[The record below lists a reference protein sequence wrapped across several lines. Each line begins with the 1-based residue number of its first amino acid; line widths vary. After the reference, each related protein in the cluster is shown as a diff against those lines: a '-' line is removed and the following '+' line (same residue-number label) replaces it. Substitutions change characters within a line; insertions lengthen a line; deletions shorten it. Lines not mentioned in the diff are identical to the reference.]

1 MGIGGCILV
10 FAVGATLTFG
20 VDWHLKGV
28 DLPVVGVIL
37 MIAGLLGLL
46 TYGAVF
52 GHRRYLR
59 DRAPDAEIVEER
71 HYRQDF

>member
-10 FAVGATLTFG
+10 FAAGAVLAFG
-20 VDWHLKGV
+20 VDWHVKGV

-46 TYGAVF
+46 TYGAVL
-52 GHRRYLR
+52 RRRRVL
-59 DRAPDAEIVEER
+59 DRLPDAEIVEER
-71 HYRQDF
+71 HCRNTY

>member
-10 FAVGATLTFG
+10 FAAGAVLAFG

-28 DLPVVGVIL
+28 DVPVVGVIL

-52 GHRRYLR
+52 RRRRLL
-59 DRAPDAEIVEER
+59 DRAPDTEIVEER
-71 HYRQDF
+71 HYRQDY

>member
-10 FAVGATLTFG
+10 FAAGAVLAFG
-20 VDWHLKGV
+20 VDWHVKGV
-28 DLPVVGVIL
+28 DIPVVGVIL

-52 GHRRYLR
+52 RRRRVLT
-59 DRAPDAEIVEER
+59 DRSLDTEIVEER
-71 HYRQDF
+71 RYRQDF

>member
-10 FAVGATLTFG
+10 FAAGAVLAFG
-20 VDWHLKGV
+20 VDWHMKGV
-28 DLPVVGVIL
+28 DVPVVGVIL

-52 GHRRYLR
+52 RRRRLL

-71 HYRQDF
+71 HYRQDY

>member
-10 FAVGATLTFG
+10 FAAGAVLAFG
-20 VDWHLKGV
+20 VDWHVKGV
-28 DLPVVGVIL
+28 DIPVVGVIL

-46 TYGAVF
+46 TYGAVL
-52 GHRRYLR
+52 RRRRLLV

-71 HYRQDF
+71 HYRQDY